1 MKKIIALFIYSILGF
16 PLAALAQRLP
26 HLATPDN
33 YKLTL
38 APDFSTDTFTG
49 VETIQIEVLK
59 PTKQIVLNAAEIK
72 FGHARITSGSATQT
86 ARILED
92 PEKETAILALDS
104 QILPGPATIEIN
116 YTGSLNNQLR
126 GFYLGHDEEGNKYAV
141 TQFEATDARRAFPSF
156 DEPAYKATFDL
167 TVTAD
172 EGLNVIS
179 NSKVLSDTPDP
190 SGAKH
195 TVRFATTPKM
205 SSYLLAIAVGHFE
218 FVEGSSDGIPIR
230 VWTTPGKKQLA
241 SFALETAGHVLHYYD
256 HYFAIK
262 YPYAKLDLIALP
274 DFSAGAMENTA
285 CINFREVLLLLNQQ
299 RASLASK
306 KRVASV
312 IAHEMAHQWFGD
324 LVTMQWW
331 DDVWLNEGFATWM
344 SSKPIEAW
352 HPEWQVQLNDV
363 RESAQS
369 LDLDSLENTRPIHQ
383 QAETPSQ
390 ILELFDGIA
399 YGKAAAVLRM
409 LESYLGPDTFQ
420 AGVNLYLKQ
429 HAYGNAT
436 ATDFWSALAQASKKP
451 VDKIMPTFVE
461 QPGVPIVKVSTK
473 RSKNSEEI
481 VLDQDRYF
489 YDRARFAANKSG
501 ALWMIPVCF
510 KGEASSGDSSSKERS
525 MCTLLQERR
534 QTTSLRGCSAW
545 IYANRDARGY
555 YRSSYTPADLAT
567 MAKSVESSLSPAE
580 RVMLL
585 TDAWASMRVGHI
597 TIGDYLTLVNGFH
610 SERDYAVI
618 SQLLVQLN
626 YVSQFLITDQDR
638 TAFGSWM
645 RHLFAPAVQQVAWQG
660 KSGESDAQIELRG
673 QLLRALGIAQ
683 DPEALAE
690 ARKLA
695 EQELE
700 HPGSVQKELVMPAL
714 EVAAMHGD
722 AALYR
727 KVMSRLEAA
736 HDPEQHA
743 LYSQILTQFT
753 DPALVKETLNFFI
766 SPEVRSQDV
775 ALLLSRELIK
785 PATQP
790 EGWDF
795 IQSHWND
802 IQKTGGAFLSGEIVE
817 ASGRFCT
824 PELRDSMWSF
834 FSEHDVL
841 AKRTLKQSRERIDYC
856 IDLKSQQESILSSW
870 LKQQQYSSGE

>member
-1 MKKIIALFIYSILGF
+1 MKKIIALFIYSILVF
-16 PLAALAQRLP
+16 PLASLAQRLP
-26 HLATPDN
+26 HLATPQN

-49 VETIQIEVLK
+49 AETIQIDVLQQ
-59 PTKQIVLNAAEIK
+59 TKQIVLNAAEIK
-72 FGHARITSGSATQT
+72 FEHASITSGNATQK

-104 QILPGPATIEIN
+104 QILPGPATIEIQ
-116 YTGSLNNQLR
+116 YTGVLNNQLR
-126 GFYLGHDEEGNKYAV
+126 GFYLGRDEEGNKYAV

-172 EGLNVIS
+172 TDLNVIS
-179 NSKVLSDTPDP
+179 NSKVLSDTPDS
-190 SGAKH
+190 SGTKH

-218 FVEGSSDGIPIR
+218 FVEGSADGIPIR

-241 SFALETAGHVLHYYD
+241 PFALETAEHVLHYYD

-285 CINFREVLLLLNQQ
+285 CITFREVALLLNEQ

-306 KRVASV
+306 KGVASD

-352 HPEWQVQLNDV
+352 HPEWQVQLDDV
-363 RESAQS
+363 RETAQS

-383 QAETPSQ
+383 QAETPAQ

-409 LESYLGPDTFQ
+409 LESYLGPDAFQ
-420 AGVNLYLKQ
+420 AGVNLYLKK

-436 ATDFWSALAQASKKP
+436 DSDFWAALAQASKKP

-461 QPGVPIVKVSTK
+461 QPGVPIVSVNAKC
-473 RSKNSEEI
+473 SKNTEEI
-481 VLDQDRYF
+481 VLDQHRYF
-489 YDRARFAANKSG
+489 YDRARLAANKSD
-501 ALWMIPVCF
+501 ALWMVPVCF
-510 KGEASSGDSSSKERS
+510 KGKASSAEDQSKDQS
-525 MCTLLQERR
+525 KCTLLEGQH
-534 QTTSLRGCSAW
+534 QSTSLPGCSAW

-580 RVMLL
+580 RMILL
-585 TDAWASMRVGHI
+585 TDAWASMRVGHV

-610 SERDYAVI
+610 AERDYAVI

-626 YVSQFLITDQDR
+626 YVSQFLVNDQNR
-638 TAFGSWM
+638 PAFNSWM
-645 RHLFAPAVQQVAWQG
+645 RHLFAATAQQVGWEA
-660 KSGESDAQIELRG
+660 KPGESDERLELRG
-673 QLLRALGIAQ
+673 QLLNALGIAQ
-683 DPEALAE
+683 DPRALAE
-690 ARKLA
+690 AKRLA
-695 EQELE
+695 EQDLD
-700 HPGSVQKELVMPAL
+700 HPGSVQKELVVPAL
-714 EVAAMHGD
+714 QVAASQGD
-722 AALYR
+722 EALYE
-727 KVMSRLEAA
+727 KVMNRLKDTQ
-736 HDPEQHA
+736 DPEQHS
-743 LYSQILTQFT
+743 LYAQILTKFT
-753 DPALVKETLNFFI
+753 DPALVKKSLNFFI

-775 ALLLSRELIK
+775 DLLIARELQD
-785 PATQP
+785 PAIQP
-790 EGWDF
+790 EAWNF
-795 IQSHWND
+795 IQTHWGD
-802 IQKTGGAFLSGEIVE
+802 IQNTGGSFLSGRIVQ
-817 ASGRFCT
+817 ASGRFCSA
-824 PELRDSMWSF
+824 ELRDSMLNF
-834 FSEHDVL
+834 FSEHKTE
-841 AKRTLKQSRERIDYC
+841 AQRSLKQAHERIDYC
-856 IDLKSQQESILSSW
+856 IDLKTQQQSVLTSW
-870 LKQQQYSSGE
+870 LEQHHSFAGE